1 MLPSQCPCKPLNLG
15 PLFRVFFGVFSACSV
30 FSTLKDVLVA
40 ETRSP
45 CFSRFFVNLSVAI
58 LWERYESNEHARKAA
73 DKIAYR
79 ELHPDEVSFDE
90 LLRWFLE
97 TGRSYLP
104 HREYPPQADLSD
116 PSPQQVSEITTDVF

>member
-1 MLPSQCPCKPLNLG
+1 M
-15 PLFRVFFGVFSACSV
+15 
-30 FSTLKDVLVA
+30 KDVLVA

-79 ELHPDEVSFDE
+79 ELHPDEVSECAPMPSNPATMFWHPRRREKDGWRRC
-90 LLRWFLE
+90 LRHF
-97 TGRSYLP
+97 
-104 HREYPPQADLSD
+104 Q
-116 PSPQQVSEITTDVF
+116 